1 MYRKQFLLTKKET
14 FKLNWDKKKI
24 YNFNLFY
31 HPELEYTSSSFKQI
45 EISLL
50 GSIFDWNNPQFSNKQ
65 IIDKLVCLN
74 TLEELFSNIS
84 KYSGEFILIYRKNNE
99 IIIFNDTC
107 AQSEIYYDINFTCF
121 GSQPKLLS
129 EIIEP
134 LPHNNPIAKDFYT
147 SSLFRKKFLFIGDT
161 SHTKNIKH
169 LKPNHYININQK
181 NVIRFYPVN
190 IIQELPLDEVAKRAS
205 LMIKGYINAIS
216 LRHKTAIA
224 VTGGYDSRILFLA
237 SLDTD
242 SKYYVLKK
250 ENMSGNH
257 YDISIPKQLTSIYNK
272 KFHVI
277 TIKKKEKKE
286 FSQEYT
292 KSIDFPRYL
301 NLTGNIFKN
310 HIYLSGKVS
319 EVARNYFGY
328 KKNITPKDLSILNG
342 YSIHPFPIKQYSEY
356 LSKNNTIFKKLNYNL
371 LDMFYWEEKMG
382 NWAAK
387 SKTESESL
395 KRTVIAPFN
404 SRELL
409 TLLLSVNRKFRD
421 SHNNKLYN
429 KIIYYLSNNN
439 KDVVKL
445 KINPCP
451 KQKIIKLL
459 KRIKVYNLYGNI
471 NLKLK
476 KIGFVIF

>member
-1 MYRKQFLLTKKET
+1 M
-14 FKLNWDKKKI
+14 
-24 YNFNLFY
+24 
-31 HPELEYTSSSFKQI
+31 
-45 EISLL
+45 
-50 GSIFDWNNPQFSNKQ
+50 
-65 IIDKLVCLN
+65 
-74 TLEELFSNIS
+74 
-84 KYSGEFILIYRKNNE
+84 
-99 IIIFNDTC
+99 
-107 AQSEIYYDINFTCF
+107 
-121 GSQPKLLS
+121 
-129 EIIEP
+129 
-134 LPHNNPIAKDFYT
+134 
-147 SSLFRKKFLFIGDT
+147 
-161 SHTKNIKH
+161 
-169 LKPNHYININQK
+169 
-181 NVIRFYPVN
+181 IRFYPVS

-205 LMIKGYINAIS
+205 LMIKDYIDAIS

-250 ENMSGNH
+250 KNMSGNH
-257 YDISIPKQLTSIYNK
+257 YDISIPKQLTSIYK
-272 KFHVI
+272 KEFHVI
-277 TIKKKEKKE
+277 TIKKKEKNE

-301 NLTGNIFKN
+301 NFTGDIFKN
-310 HIYLSGKVS
+310 HVYLSGKIS

-342 YSIHPFPIKQYSEY
+342 YSIHTFPIKQYSEY

-404 SRELL
+404 SRDLL

-421 SHNNKLYN
+421 SHNNILYN
-429 KIIYYLSNNN
+429 KIIYYLSDNN
-439 KDVVKL
+439 KKVLKL

-459 KRIKVYNLYGNI
+459 KKIKVYNLYSNI
-471 NLKLK
+471 NLTLK
-476 KIGFVIF
+476 KYNHFDNLIQNQSP